1 MSRTDDLIDLLK
13 ATNDILLV
21 NEVQN
26 VRSAYI
32 QVDDLCEL
40 ALKSFLQSTI
50 RNWDPTDG
58 TTAGGRPR
66 FKGFWTVA
74 DEALAQCPSNV
85 RLQELLGE
93 FKDRREER
101 NHFFHDHSLSGLTVT
116 PEKGLDA
123 LCDLYELLDILFSD
137 SARKVEN
144 NIILKTQ
151 MAVVRVKRETYRNGG
166 INNRYQAILSEW
178 THGENSK
185 YLPRQGVVLLRHPCV
200 GFEFSAIYLDAR
212 GVYEALE
219 EKGLIF

>member
-1 MSRTDDLIDLLK
+1 MSRTDDLIDLLR

-40 ALKSFLQSTI
+40 ALKSFLQATVP
-50 RNWDPTDG
+50 NWDPTDG
-58 TTAGGRPR
+58 VTARGQPR

-74 DEALAQCPSNV
+74 NEVLIQCPGNA
-85 RLQELLGE
+85 RLHELLDE
-93 FKDRREER
+93 FKDRREAR
-101 NHFFHDHSLSGLTVT
+101 NHFFHDHALAGLTVT
-116 PEKGLDA
+116 PEKCFDA
-123 LCDLYELLDILFSD
+123 LCDLYELLSLLFVD
-137 SARKVEN
+137 FTRKVEN

-151 MAVVRVKRETYRNGG
+151 MAVIRVKREAWRNGG
-166 INNRYQAILSEW
+166 VNNRYQAILSEW
-178 THGENSK
+178 ANGENSR
-185 YLPRQGVVLLRHPCV
+185 YLPRQGVVLLRHPCM